1 MNIAFRGIAKRLC
14 VVVAL
19 TVLTSYSCSSP
30 RAAKVQE
37 MWRDQIDLLKAYCL
51 VITVDHLGHSF
62 FGSDIAVGDYSI
74 ERESSAV
81 IEVLD
86 ELEIDKASV
95 VGLSL
100 GGMVAL
106 HLAISYPQRIEK
118 LVVVASAPKLGRR
131 EDWKSRAQLVRN
143 EGTRALVNGLSERWF
158 SPSTIASRPNVVAAA
173 EAMVESISDEGYA
186 RCAEMI
192 GACDLSNELYKITSP
207 TLIIGGSLDKV
218 APPETLFDLSS
229 KIEGSHLVVVGGAN
243 HILNLDA
250 PESFNAE
257 LSNFILGSNFERG
270 DRKRR
275 AVLGDSY
282 VDASNARINDFN
294 RSFFRYVTEVPW
306 GNFWTRGVLD
316 AKTRSIVTLSLL
328 LASHL
333 LEEFEIHLRGGINNG
348 LSADELSEIMMQ
360 AIPYIGVPRV
370 LSAMKVV
377 ARVLSEDRSKW

>member
-1 MNIAFRGIAKRLC
+1 MAQISYVMQGDIGSPA
-14 VVVAL
+14 VVMIPSL
-19 TVLTSYSCSSP
+19 GT
-30 RAAKVQE
+30 RQE

-62 FGSDIAVGDYSI
+62 FGSDIAAGDYTI
-74 ERESSAV
+74 EREASAV

-86 ELEIDKASV
+86 ELEIEKASV
-95 VGLSL
+95 VGISL

-106 HLAISYPQRIEK
+106 QLAISHPQRIDK
-118 LVVVASAPKLGRR
+118 LVVVASAPKLGNS
-131 EDWKSRAQLVRN
+131 EDWQSRAQLVRS
-143 EGTRALVNGLSERWF
+143 EGTKALVKALSERWF
-158 SPSTIASRPNVVAAA
+158 SPSTIATRPNVVAAA
-173 EAMVESISDEGYA
+173 TTMVESISDEGYA

-192 GACDLSNELYKITSP
+192 GACDLSNELHRITAP

-218 APPETLFDLSS
+218 APPESLFNLSG
-229 KIEGSHLVVVGGAN
+229 KIAGSHLVVIGGAN

-270 DRKRR
+270 DQKRR

-282 VDASNARINDFN
+282 VDASNTRINDFN

-316 AKTRSIVTLSLL
+316 AKTRSIVTLSCL
-328 LASHL
+328 LASNL

-348 LSADELSEIMMQ
+348 LTEDELSEIMMQ
-360 AIPYIGVPRV
+360 ANPYIGVPRV

-377 ARVLSEDRSKW
+377 AKVLSEDRSTW

>member
-1 MNIAFRGIAKRLC
+1 MAQISYVMHGDIGSPA
-14 VVVAL
+14 VVMIPSL
-19 TVLTSYSCSSP
+19 GT
-30 RAAKVQE
+30 RQE

-62 FGSDIAVGDYSI
+62 FGSDIAAGDYTI
-74 ERESSAV
+74 EREASAV

-86 ELEIDKASV
+86 ELEIEKASV
-95 VGLSL
+95 VGISL

-106 HLAISYPQRIEK
+106 QLAISHPQRIDK
-118 LVVVASAPKLGRR
+118 LVVVASAPKLGNS
-131 EDWKSRAQLVRN
+131 EDWQSRAQLVRS
-143 EGTRALVNGLSERWF
+143 EGTKALVKGLSERWF
-158 SPSTIASRPNVVAAA
+158 SPSTIATRPNVVAAA
-173 EAMVESISDEGYA
+173 TTMVESISDEGYA

-192 GACDLSNELYKITSP
+192 GACDLSNELHRITAP

-218 APPETLFDLSS
+218 APPESLFNLSG
-229 KIEGSHLVVVGGAN
+229 KIAGSHLVVIGGAN

-270 DRKRR
+270 DQKRR

-282 VDASNARINDFN
+282 VDASNTRINDFN
-294 RSFFRYVTEVPW
+294 RSFFRHVTEVPW

-316 AKTRSIVTLSLL
+316 AKTRSIVTLSCL
-328 LASHL
+328 LASNL

-348 LSADELSEIMMQ
+348 LTEDELSEIMMQ

-377 ARVLSEDRSKW
+377 AKVLSEDRSTW